1 MTTHAPTILNR
12 EVFYNDPT
20 TYTLPNDGV
29 ARVGPLP
36 EDREDKQWAVAR
48 YELEHF
54 VCEGSYHD
62 GLKRILTS
70 YLQNRDQGSQPAVW
84 VSGFFGSGKSHLVR
98 VLEFLWSDLKF
109 ADGATARGISTLQP
123 DVTDLTSLIYNPL

>member
-1 MTTHAPTILNR
+1 MTQKSTTVLNR

-29 ARVGPLP
+29 AKVGPLP
-36 EDREDKQWAVAR
+36 ADQNDKQWVVAR

-62 GLKRILTS
+62 
-70 YLQNRDQGSQPAVW
+70 
-84 VSGFFGSGKSHLVR
+84 
-98 VLEFLWSDLKF
+98 E
-109 ADGATARGISTLQP
+109 
-123 DVTDLTSLIYNPL
+123 

>member
-1 MTTHAPTILNR
+1 MAQKGATVLNR

-29 ARVGPLP
+29 AKVGPLP
-36 EDREDKQWAVAR
+36 EDQNDKQWIVAR

-54 VCEGSYHD
+54 VCKGSYHD
-62 GLKRILTS
+62 GLAKILK
-70 YLQNRDQGSQPAVW
+70 LFLGNLDHPSQPAVW

-98 VLEFLWSDLKF
+98 VLEFLWSDIRF
-109 ADGATARGISTLQP
+109 ADGATARGGSVLFRMT
-123 DVTDLTSLIYNPL
+123 